1 VQIEW
6 SLFAVEDRTRIFDY
20 IEQEDPLAAVAV
32 DERIMEQTAT
42 LSAFPECGRPGRVE
56 GTRELVINHTSFIV
70 AYRVQNGIVRV
81 LRILHGAQY
90 WPKELEAK

>member
-20 IEQEDPLAAVAV
+20 IEQEDPLAADAV

-42 LSAFPECGRPGRVE
+42 LSAFPECG
-56 GTRELVINHTSFIV
+56 
-70 AYRVQNGIVRV
+70 
-81 LRILHGAQY
+81 
-90 WPKELEAK
+90 EAGQG